1 VVFAGFTIL
10 NACRRAPTLGWELD
24 GLMGIAAMSH
34 YADGTREDEMHER
47 RKAKRERSF
56 LRSRIYFNNGRNRM
70 DCLIRDISYE
80 GARVTFSEPAD
91 VPDEVQL
98 YIPDRKRLV
107 LARVRWRHADKL
119 GLSFSEI
126 TSRRGISRPP
136 RHRLSEASVNRYLLQ
151 QS

>member
-1 VVFAGFTIL
+1 
-10 NACRRAPTLGWELD
+10 
-24 GLMGIAAMSH
+24 
-34 YADGTREDEMHER
+34 MHER

-80 GARVTFSEPAD
+80 GARVIFSEPAD

-98 YIPDRKRLV
+98 YIRHRKRLV

-126 TSRRGISRPP
+126 TSSRGISRPSQHP
-136 RHRLSEASVNRYLLQ
+136 WSKTSVNRCRFLLQ